1 MKIKALIL
9 NLLTIG
15 VTLMTFTFCK
25 KKTDLKVTVYNPY
38 IQKYV
43 KDAKISLKEFHESN
57 FFTSG
62 TLGTKTYDRMKVVAS
77 GYTDENG
84 VVIFSNEKLRPS
96 RMYHYFIDLTEIW
109 GSSTKQFDRN
119 AFASLDKGNANERV
133 ISDYTK
139 GTANIQ
145 FNNLFQ
151 PAQSGDSICILPD
164 WHELYD
170 PQYNQNITGEGIENI
185 YISYNVSNNLPNNFS
200 INGYPEHAGGKVLLN
215 IRKRK
220 LGILTLDTMTIQ
232 FYPKQTT
239 TIFINW

>member
-15 VTLMTFTFCK
+15 LMLVTFTFCK

-38 IQKYV
+38 IQEYV
-43 KDAKISLKEFHESN
+43 KDAKILLEEFHESN

-62 TLGTKTYDRMKVVAS
+62 TYGAKRYDRMKVVVS

-84 VVIFSNEKLRPS
+84 VIIFSNEKLRS
-96 RMYHYFIDLTEIW
+96 SSMYHYFINLTEIW

-119 AFASLDKGNANERV
+119 DFASLDKGNSNERI

-139 GTANIQ
+139 GTFKIQ

-164 WHELYD
+164 WYELFD
-170 PQYNQNITGEGIENI
+170 PQYNQIIRGEGIDNI
-185 YISYNVSNNLPNNFS
+185 YITYDVSSTLPSNFS

-232 FYPKQTT
+232 FYPKKTT
-239 TIFINW
+239 SIFINW